1 MATTSVFHPLS
12 FCLFQVA
19 HEQVHKLWSISYLA
33 SFMCQI
39 HLFHPCHFWIN
50 HSYFFISAKFF
61 IICMK
66 YMFVFSFVYW
76 RLSWL
81 FSVFRN
87 HEKKYE
93 SFHIQVLC
101 AQVFFFNY
109 LGKYLGAQPRL
120 YDKAVFSI
128 VRNCQT
134 FLKGYIPFWI
144 LLAMKK
150 IFKLLCIFASI
161 WNGQFFG
168 F

>member
-1 MATTSVFHPLS
+1 MCIGDSNFHHCVCLPVTLKVLCVFILGLPMNFSNWMNFQIQNPQTMRMNCNWFHHPKISPLLLLVKHDDLVNPMATTSVFHPLS

-87 HEKKYE
+87 HEKK
-93 SFHIQVLC
+93 
-101 AQVFFFNY
+101 
-109 LGKYLGAQPRL
+109 
-120 YDKAVFSI
+120 
-128 VRNCQT
+128 
-134 FLKGYIPFWI
+134 
-144 LLAMKK
+144 LL
-150 IFKLLCIFASI
+150 
-161 WNGQFFG
+161 
-168 F
+168 